1 MHSSRFRRYAGFVL
15 LASFSWLRS
24 LGFVLLAMLCT
35 VSCGCSQFLASGES
49 IEPVQVA
56 EEDSPATADWTPP
69 SPYVIEPPDIILID
83 AVKIV
88 PKSPYKVDTFDH
100 LQIIVTGTLI
110 DLPISG
116 NFQVEPEG
124 TVNFGPAYGRVK
136 LAGLSI
142 DEARDEVDRHLWT
155 ILKEPL
161 VSLSLAQSAGVQQI
175 TGEHLVGPDGTVNL
189 GTYGSAYVAG
199 MTLVEAKE
207 AVEQHLSKYL
217 DDPEVVIDMFAYN
230 SNVYYIITEAEFV
243 RMPVREG
250 ETVLVAIARI
260 NGMTEASSKNIWIAR
275 RSPGECDVIL
285 PVDWADITSGASTA
299 TNYQVLPGDRIY
311 IADEDRLSLFD
322 SLVGRVMTPVERI
335 FGFKTLGVDVLQ
347 TINRFPDDQ

>member
-1 MHSSRFRRYAGFVL
+1 MYSSRYRRYAGP
-15 LASFSWLRS
+15 
-24 LGFVLLAMLCT
+24 VLLAMLCT
-35 VSCGCSQFLASGES
+35 VSCGCSPFLACSES

-110 DLPISG
+110 DQPISG

-136 LAGLSI
+136 LSGLSI
-142 DEARDEVDRHLWT
+142 DEARDEVDHHLRT
-155 ILKEPL
+155 ILKEPQ

-199 MTLVEAKE
+199 MMLAEAKE
-207 AVEQHLSKYL
+207 AVERHLSKYL

-230 SNVYYIITEAEFV
+230 SNVYYIITESTGASDQLV
-243 RMPVREG
+243 RMPFKEG

-260 NGMTEASSKNIWIAR
+260 NGLTEVSSKEIWIAR
-275 RSPGECDVIL
+275 PSQGECDVIL
-285 PVDWADITSGASTA
+285 PVNWTDITRGASTA
-299 TNYQVLPGDRIY
+299 TNYSIQPGDRIY
-311 IADEDRLSLFD
+311 IADHRLSEFAPHNRSLTPSERLFGYV
-322 SLVGRVMTPVERI
+322 L
-335 FGFKTLGVDVLQ
+335 LGSQWLQ
-347 TINRFPDDQ
+347 TISRFPSRGGQDQR